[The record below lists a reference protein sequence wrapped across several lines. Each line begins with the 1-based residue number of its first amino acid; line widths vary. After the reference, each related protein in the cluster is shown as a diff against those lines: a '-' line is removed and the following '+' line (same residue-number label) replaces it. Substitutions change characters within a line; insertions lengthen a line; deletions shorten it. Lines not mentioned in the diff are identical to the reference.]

1 MMPIKRCTTKSGKK
15 GYKWGNQ
22 GTCYDAKSQA
32 EKQMKAAYANGYKG
46 K

>member
-1 MMPIKRCTTKSGKK
+1 MPIKKVGKNCYKWGKSGKK
-15 GYKWGNQ
+15 YCGAG
-22 GTCYDAKSQA
+22 AKSQA